1 MFFTS
6 LSHSLSWEH
15 PTRLLVNKHI
25 QRAARQARKVL
36 RREAAAAADG
46 AASFRG
52 SRSLPSTPGWLQGA
66 CRGENQPLER
76 DKCPWAAVVK
86 CPEPGLS
93 ALWGGKRGAR
103 SEWRGQ
109 GERLAFLKKIWLYM
123 ALSQCKGVFGG
134 TSVTHLVSSR

>member
-15 PTRLLVNKHI
+15 LTRLLVNKHI

-36 RREAAAAADG
+36 RREAAAAAADG
-46 AASFRG
+46 AASSRG
-52 SRSLPSTPGWLQGA
+52 SRALPSTPAWRQGA
-66 CRGENQPLER
+66 GRGENRPLER
-76 DKCPWAAVVK
+76 DECLWAAVMK

-93 ALWGGKRGAR
+93 ALWGGKRGAL

-109 GERLAFLKKIWLYM
+109 GERLAFLKKSGYIWL
-123 ALSQCKGVFGG
+123 
-134 TSVTHLVSSR
+134 